1 MSANFY
7 RSNKSKIST
16 KFRFFQHSSY
26 QMLLGSLFIITSS
39 FTFVPNRVSAQIIP
53 DGTLPNNSRVTE
65 QGNTTKIEGGTQ
77 AGGNLFH
84 SFQEFSIPNRSS
96 AYFNNAGNIQNIIN
110 RVTGDSVSNIDGLI
124 RANGTANLFLINPN
138 GIVFGNNARLDIG
151 GSFIGSTA
159 DSLKFADDRF
169 FSARDTSNSSP
180 PLLTMTTPTGLQFGW
195 GRRRG
200 AIANQG
206 NLEVKPGQNLTL
218 VGTNFTNTGNLTTN
232 GGQISLAAVPGEGF
246 ASLGEFGKL
255 QNVEYQFLGRDL
267 EIGNIINQ
275 GRIDASNTQIG
286 KQGGRVLVL
295 GERIGLFAN
304 SSIDVSGDVGG
315 GEVRIGNDGKY
326 PKGMKANATYV
337 APEAR
342 ITADALTRGDGG
354 QISIFSRNSN
364 RVYGSLSAKAG
375 LNSGNG
381 GLIQTSSQNF
391 LDTKG
396 IEADASANNG
406 LAGTWLLETPNVDIS
421 GVDEQTGFPLSSND
435 PNIFIPET
443 DTVAVSIQDIETQIN
458 TGTSF
463 TAIANGIATQE
474 GNIQKGN
481 IKVSGDFAVNINK
494 PVNFILQANNNI
506 EIEELN
512 LSSDNAPLSIF
523 LRSENLR
530 NENLRTE
537 NNASIGGNISLKD
550 VEINKISG
558 SFSANAANIF
568 YAEDIGIEG
577 DNATARIAEPFSIN
591 ASNVSLRQIN
601 FTTNNDSNS
610 NQSKGSSIFINADSL
625 EFQGG
630 RILSGI
636 TNNGDAGDI
645 NINVN
650 FISLKESSIRSDT
663 SSSGNGG
670 EVNIKANT
678 VEIEDSSIGSRTFNN
693 GDAGGINLDVNTVLF
708 SNGGALETLTRGT
721 GNAGSINI
729 DATENIILRNSGWNS
744 KTLGS
749 GNAGNISVKTKSLLV
764 ENSGIGSGVDGKNN
778 EGNAGSINID
788 ADSTFLL
795 NSGITSGTKARVNAG
810 NITLRTRLLR
820 LETSGI
826 GTNANNPNIPA
837 NAGSINI
844 NADSI
849 YLQNSG
855 IESQTTFGDAGNI
868 TLDVENLL
876 LLRAESQISTEAGI
890 EGTGG
895 NGGNITINIPDG
907 FIIATPNQNSNITAN
922 AFNGK
927 GGRVAIN
934 AAGIFGMIPRTREE
948 LAELLNTNDPNE
960 LDSRKL
966 STNDITAISQQNPSL
981 DGTIEIDTLDP
992 EPKSDLVNL
1001 PSEPVDTRI
1010 AQGCSTP
1017 NYAQSSFTIVG
1028 RGGLPVN
1035 PKDVLNSNSVEVG
1048 WASIKPT
1055 NQKKPNLSDVNLK
1068 SEVSPNKIET
1078 IVEAT
1083 QWYYNNKGEVVLTA
1097 DSSNANSSN
1106 NWLTSSSCDRF

>member
-1 MSANFY
+1 
-7 RSNKSKIST
+7 
-16 KFRFFQHSSY
+16 
-26 QMLLGSLFIITSS
+26 MLLGSLFIITSS

-53 DGTLPNNSRVTE
+53 DGTLPNNSRVTQ

-84 SFQEFSIPNRSS
+84 SFQEFSIPNGSS

-138 GIVFGNNARLDIG
+138 GIVFGNNVRLDIG

-159 DSLKFADDRF
+159 DSLEFADDRF

-180 PLLTMTTPTGLQFGW
+180 PLLTMTTPTGLQFGR

-246 ASLGEFGKL
+246 ASLGDFGEL

-375 LNSGNG
+375 SNSGNG

-421 GVDEQTGFPLSSND
+421 GVDEETGFPLSSND

-443 DTVAVSIQDIETQIN
+443 DTVAVSIQDIENQIN

-481 IKVSGDFAVNINK
+481 IKVSGDFAINITK
-494 PVNFILQANNNI
+494 TVDFTLQANNSI
-506 EIEELN
+506 EIEGLN
-512 LSSDNAPLSIF
+512 LSSNNSPLSIF
-523 LRSENLR
+523 LRSENLKT
-530 NENLRTE
+530 ENLRNKNKTYR
-537 NNASIGGNISLKD
+537 GGNISLKNVD
-550 VEINKISG
+550 INKISG
-558 SFSANAANIF
+558 SFSVNAANYF
-568 YAEDIGIEG
+568 HAEEIGINV
-577 DNATARIAEPFSIN
+577 DNTIARIAKPFSIS
-591 ASNVSLRQIN
+591 ASNTSLRRIN
-601 FTTNNDSNS
+601 IITNNNSNS
-610 NQSKGSSIFINADSL
+610 NQSQGSSIFMNADSL
-625 EFQGG
+625 ELKGG
-630 RILSGI
+630 RILSGT
-636 TNNGDAGDI
+636 TNNGESGNI
-645 NINVN
+645 NIDVDILSVKNAV
-650 FISLKESSIRSDT
+650 ITSDT

-670 EVNIKANT
+670 TVNIKADT
-678 VEIEDSSIGSRTFNN
+678 VEIESGSIGSRTFGN
-693 GDAGGINLDVNTVLF
+693 GDAGGINIDVNTVSF
-708 SNGGALETLTRGT
+708 FNGGALETLTRNT
-721 GNAGSINI
+721 GNAGNINVN
-729 DATENIILRNSGWNS
+729 ATENITIKNRSGWNS
-744 KTLGS
+744 KTFGS

-764 ENSGIGSGVDGKNN
+764 ENSGIGSGVDGNN
-778 EGNAGSINID
+778 NKGNAGSINID
-788 ADSTFLL
+788 TDSTFLL
-795 NSGITSGTKARVNAG
+795 NSGITSGTEAKVNAG
-810 NITLRTRLLR
+810 NITLRTHSLV
-820 LETSGI
+820 LENSGI
-826 GTNANNPNIPA
+826 TTNADNPNIPV
-837 NAGSINI
+837 NGGSINI

-849 YLQNSG
+849 FLRNGG
-855 IESQTTFGDAGNI
+855 IRSQTIFGDGGNI
-868 TLDVENLL
+868 TLNIRDFL
-876 LLRAESQISTEAGI
+876 LLRNGQQISTAAGT

-907 FIIATPNQNSNITAN
+907 FIIAAPNQNSDITAN

-927 GGRVAIN
+927 GGKVRIN
-934 AAGIFGMIPRTREE
+934 VAGIFGMIPRTREE
-948 LAELLNTNDPNE
+948 LAELLNTNDPNQ
-960 LDSRKL
+960 LDPSQL

-992 EPKSDLVNL
+992 EPKSDLINL

-1017 NYAQSSFTIVG
+1017 NYARSSFTIVG

-1048 WASIKPT
+1048 WASIKPI
-1055 NQKKPNLSDVNLK
+1055 NQKKPNLSDADLK
-1068 SEVSPNKIET
+1068 SEASPNKIEN
-1078 IVEAT
+1078 IIEAT
-1083 QWYYNNKGEVVLTA
+1083 QWYYNDKGEVVLTA

-1106 NWLTSSSCDRF
+1106 NWLTSTICNRF